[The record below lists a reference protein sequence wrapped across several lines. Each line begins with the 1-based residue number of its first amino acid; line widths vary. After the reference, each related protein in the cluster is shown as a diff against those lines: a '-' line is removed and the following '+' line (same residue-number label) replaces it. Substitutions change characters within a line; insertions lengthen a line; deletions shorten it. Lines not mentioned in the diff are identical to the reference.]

1 MDIYTRLVEQII
13 REQSVIIGPI
23 AWEQA
28 SKVSGIILD
37 PQTNQ
42 ITLQGDK
49 KLTLEN
55 LVKQYEGLFGQT
67 SIEVCKEAVKDIIP
81 KASKDQIPQILL

>member
-37 PQTNQ
+37 PQTKQ